1 MNIKNIKR
9 QSGITLITSLMML
22 LVMTII
28 GVTAIKISSV
38 DLLVAHNY
46 QEQLSVYQEA
56 ETKIQGDVNFLR
68 LHDWMM
74 EDKQPPDTTK
84 DKVRTKAAVSD
95 MNREYPCKGKSNL
108 ANSLGPDAPA
118 CKVFLFAIDSN
129 MKASGAKES
138 HYKGAGKQFPN
149 QSNGSYYR

>member
-1 MNIKNIKR
+1 MNIASKKR

-22 LVMTII
+22 LAMTII
-28 GVTAIKISSV
+28 GVTAVRISSV

-46 QEQLSVYQEA
+46 QQQLSVYQEA
-56 ETKIQGDVNFLR
+56 ETKIRREVSFYR

-74 EDKQPPDTTK
+74 ADKQPPDTQK
-84 DKVRTKAAVSD
+84 DSMVSKAAVSD
-95 MNREYPCKGKSNL
+95 LERSYPCKGRSSL

-118 CKVFLFAIDSN
+118 CKVFLFTIDSD
-129 MKASGAKES
+129 MKGTGAKES

-149 QSNGSYYR
+149 QSNGSYY